1 MPMREIRT
9 AQIIPFNS
17 QQAELA
23 QSTDMIVEGYAV
35 TYNSPTLM
43 FEQDGIQ
50 YFEVIAQGALDGAD
64 LTDVP
69 FKYNHSDS
77 VMIMARTRTKS
88 LELLTD
94 EKGLYV
100 RAKFA
105 DTQQGKD
112 LYKLIQLGEVD
123 KMSFAF
129 TVAEEAYNK
138 DTRTRTIT
146 KIKKLFDVSAV
157 DIPAYDTT
165 SISARN
171 FFEVEIEKEKKAM
184 DLANL
189 RKKLLLKTYF

>member
-1 MPMREIRT
+1 MLVREIRT
-9 AQIIPFNS
+9 AQIIPFNT
-17 QQAELA
+17 QQADLA

-100 RAKFA
+100 RAKLA

-112 LYKLIQLGEVD
+112 LFKLIQLGEVD

-129 TVAEEAYNK
+129 TVLEEAYNK

-146 KIKKLFDVSAV
+146 KIKKLYDVSAV

-171 FFEVEIEKEKKAM
+171 FFEVEIEKEKKAK

>member
-9 AQIIPFNS
+9 AQIIPFNT

-43 FEQDGIQ
+43 FEQDCVQ

-105 DTQQGKD
+105 DTQQGRD

-146 KIKKLFDVSAV
+146 KIKKLYDVSAV